1 MNRKGRMILAVAA
14 VALTLT
20 ALLTPA
26 GRRTRNQWLFQLQK
40 ADDAT
45 SYQTKKQVEDTCR
58 AMLAS
63 YQADRLIYQEYR
75 ESESQEAR
83 QWARQAQ
90 MRANRTAS
98 AYNHY
103 ILQNSFVWAGNVP
116 EDIAEQLEYIE
127 GSD

>member
-26 GRRTRNQWLFQLQK
+26 GRRTWNQWLFQLQK

-75 ESESQEAR
+75 EKIG
-83 QWARQAQ
+83 
-90 MRANRTAS
+90 RA
-98 AYNHY
+98 H
-103 ILQNSFVWAGNVP
+103 V
-116 EDIAEQLEYIE
+116 
-127 GSD
+127 